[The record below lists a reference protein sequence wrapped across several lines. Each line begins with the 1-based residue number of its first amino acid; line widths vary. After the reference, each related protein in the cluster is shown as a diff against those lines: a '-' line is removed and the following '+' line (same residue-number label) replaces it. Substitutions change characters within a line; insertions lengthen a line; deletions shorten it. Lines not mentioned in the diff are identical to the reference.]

1 MTLRDGIRDQD
12 FGESFELVK
21 KEDPKDSSRIIRKP
35 SKTGQRKTSELKEVN
50 NIIVKCKDEDVKKE
64 LVTLI
69 TNEVDKL
76 ANFAK
81 LLSDPRS
88 ATWSCI
94 LDGDMS
100 IKS

>member
-81 LLSDPRS
+81 LLYDPKS
-88 ATWSCI
+88 AT
-94 LDGDMS
+94 
-100 IKS
+100 